1 MARKA
6 DIDDANK
13 TENKIKI
20 KGIKQKR
27 YCTDVL
33 CCIIYAVFNASI
45 IYLGYWGF
53 TYGSIY
59 NIVTPFDSNGNICGQ
74 NNTNTILNLTNKPG
88 LDMTNYTFK
97 YLSKQFD
104 YYA

>member
-33 CCIIYAVFNASI
+33 CCIIYAAFIASI
-45 IYLGYWGF
+45 IY
-53 TYGSIY
+53 I
-59 NIVTPFDSNGNICGQ
+59 
-74 NNTNTILNLTNKPG
+74 ILNYIYLLYFK
-88 LDMTNYTFK
+88 LIYYFKNYLIQKK
-97 YLSKQFD
+97 YN
-104 YYA
+104 